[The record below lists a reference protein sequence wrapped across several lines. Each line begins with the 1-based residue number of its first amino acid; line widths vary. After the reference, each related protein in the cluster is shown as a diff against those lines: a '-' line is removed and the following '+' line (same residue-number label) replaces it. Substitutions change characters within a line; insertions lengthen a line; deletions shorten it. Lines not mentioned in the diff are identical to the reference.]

1 MTKLATRLYQTRLP
15 FKEKKEMTT
24 IQAIAYQQWITR
36 GYNRR
41 VQHHPMNKDNLVF
54 RVILDPNKHTD
65 KGKLAP
71 IHVSIMS
78 PIGTYLLMYLDGTL
92 LPQPWN

>member
-1 MTKLATRLYQTRLP
+1 
-15 FKEKKEMTT
+15 MTT
-24 IQAIAYQQWITR
+24 IQAIAYQQRITR

-54 RVILDPNKHTD
+54 RVILDPNKHPD

-71 IHVSIMS
+71 T
-78 PIGTYLLMYLDGTL
+78 GTYLLMYLDGTL